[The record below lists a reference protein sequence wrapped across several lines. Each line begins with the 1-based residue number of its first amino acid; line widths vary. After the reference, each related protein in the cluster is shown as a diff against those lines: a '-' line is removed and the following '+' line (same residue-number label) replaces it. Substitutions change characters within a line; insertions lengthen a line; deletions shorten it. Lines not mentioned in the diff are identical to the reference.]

1 MSDIY
6 DNPRHQ
12 YIDDLEARLIEFLG
26 PEGFIEALSKALG
39 YDKKEDLYEFIATSY
54 ELPEEDEDFVDT
66 TEELAPVLVE
76 YFNNNPKDSYSI
88 NELKAYFDY
97 KGYQLSTDEVSD
109 IWDYC
114 VDNDMV

>member
-1 MSDIY
+1 MDNVY
-6 DNPRHQ
+6 ENPRHQ

-54 ELPEEDEDFVDT
+54 ELPEDT
-66 TEELAPVLVE
+66 ADNLSDLAQLLSE
-76 YFNNNPKDSYSI
+76 YFQNNPKDSYSL
-88 NELKAYFDY
+88 NEVKAYFDY
-97 KGYQLSTDEVSD
+97 KGYDLTRDEVSD

>member
-1 MSDIY
+1 MDNVY
-6 DNPRHQ
+6 ENPRHQ

-54 ELPEEDEDFVDT
+54 ELPEEDEADNLYD
-66 TEELAPVLVE
+66 LAPVLVE
-76 YFNNNPKDSYSI
+76 YFNNNPKDGYSI
-88 NELKAYFDY
+88 NEIKAYFDY
-97 KGYQLSTDEVSD
+97 KGYQLSNDEVTD

-114 VDNDMV
+114 VDNNMV